1 MSRLS
6 FKEIRGTED
15 ILPEKIGVWRR
26 MENAAREVFD
36 LYCYEELRTPILEET
51 GLFISGVGETS
62 DIVTKQMFSL
72 ANRKG
77 RSLTLRPEGTAPI
90 IRAYLKHRIYKNP
103 IAKIF
108 YMGPFFRSER
118 PQAGRERQFHQIGAE
133 AIGCDNPS
141 MDAEV
146 ISLLIHLLNKFGI
159 TSGRL
164 ELNSVGCSL
173 CQGPYKEKLREYF
186 AGEETPLCPDCQ
198 RRLNKNPLRVLDCK
212 RPECQSLIVDAP
224 PLPDYLCN
232 SCSEHFQKVQ
242 AILKSLSI
250 SYHLHPY
257 LVRGLDYYTRT
268 AFEITHP
275 ALGSQNAV
283 AAGGRFDNLVEK
295 MGGDLTPAV
304 GFALGMERIILIQEK
319 EKVTAPLETRLSVY
333 LAPQGK
339 EAFQEMVKLL
349 KELRQNGIKSE
360 LDYEGKRLKNQL
372 CLANKLNAQYV
383 AILGEEELRRKTI
396 TLKNMDTGKQEELP
410 IDLSD
415 CLNFISKVLHLIPP
429 HI

>member
-1 MSRLS
+1 MDKLS
-6 FKEIRGTED
+6 FKKIRGTED
-15 ILPEKIGVWRR
+15 ILPEKVGVWRR
-26 MENAAREVFD
+26 MENTAREVFD
-36 LYCYEELRTPILEET
+36 LYCYKELRTPILEET

-62 DIVTKQMFSL
+62 DIVTKQMFSFVDG
-72 ANRKG
+72 KG
-77 RSLTLRPEGTAPI
+77 RSLTMRPEGTAPI
-90 IRAYLKHRIYKNP
+90 IRAYLEHGIHKSP

-141 MDAEV
+141 IDAEI
-146 ISLLIHLLNKFGI
+146 ISLLVHLLNKFGI
-159 TSGRL
+159 TGGQL
-164 ELNSVGCSL
+164 ELNSVGCSI
-173 CQGPYKEKLREYF
+173 CQGPYKEKLKEYF
-186 AGEETPLCPDCQ
+186 AGEETSLCSDCH
-198 RRLNKNPLRVLDCK
+198 RRLNENPLRVLDCK
-212 RPECQSLIVDAP
+212 RPECQSLVVDAP
-224 PLPDYLCN
+224 TFPDYLCN

-242 AILKSLSI
+242 TALKSLDI

-295 MGGDLTPAV
+295 MGGEPTPAV
-304 GFALGMERIILIQEK
+304 GFALGMERVILIQEK
-319 EKVTAPLETRLSVY
+319 EKVAAPGESRLCVY
-333 LAPQGK
+333 LAPQGE
-339 EAFQEMVKLL
+339 EAFQKMVKLL
-349 KELRQNGIKSE
+349 KELRRSGIKSE

-372 CLANKLNAQYV
+372 RLANKLGCQYV
-383 AILGEEELRRKTI
+383 AILGEDELKRKI
-396 TLKNMDTGKQEELP
+396 VTLKNMDTGEQEELP

-415 CLNFISKVLHLIPP
+415 CVNFIKKRATSH
-429 HI
+429 H